1 MKKLFGIA
9 AMAVLSAG
17 AVDYY
22 VDSAAGDDAAAGTS
36 PQTAWRSLAKV
47 NAAELRPGDVVRFKR
62 GGLWRG
68 SLVPRS
74 GEPGNPVTYTS
85 YGTGTK
91 PILQQSVDRSRPED
105 WFELK
110 PGFWST
116 RVASPKLYEAVW
128 APRADDECGPSF
140 QEGMKGTLRKM
151 SEAGGAP
158 FWRVTCAG
166 EGARRASNLIQIWGP
181 KMTNFP
187 AAVVLKMQ
195 VRASKPFPLRDV
207 RLMQGSY
214 PWTGSH
220 AGDLLRR
227 DREVG
232 TDWRE
237 VSVLLTEIKGAKLT
251 GAPRFHLAIGD
262 VLPVGGT
269 FDFRLVGA
277 WRAEED
283 ANVSIPADV
292 GIFIC
297 DHGARWGVK
306 KWRNPDWDVPKS
318 PKWLKSVQMEEE
330 LDFWY
335 DPDDMRVVV
344 KFPRNPG
351 AAFKSI
357 ELAMTR
363 HIVNE
368 GGRHD
373 VVFDGLW
380 VRYGAAHGFGGGST
394 RNITIRNCDICWI
407 GGGLQFWRRHEKTG
421 KVLYPVRFGNGIE
434 FWGNCCGNLVERNR
448 LWEVYDAALTNQGRN
463 DDETDVTWRDNV
475 IWNSEYSFEY
485 WNAKVT
491 RNIRF
496 EHNTCVDAGSG
507 WAHAQRP
514 DPNGAHLMYY
524 SNRAATTNFVVRDN
538 IFCRA
543 TEWTCRSALDWRYG
557 LLHSRNLVWNEGD
570 VPTMRW
576 KEGKDRRL
584 YLWADYVKELQMDL
598 DSVFAEPQFVDPAKR
613 DYRLKPGSPG
623 CTLAS
628 DGGPVGA
635 RNMPGLDGDQSAP

>member
-1 MKKLFGIA
+1 M
-9 AMAVLSAG
+9 
-17 AVDYY
+17 
-22 VDSAAGDDAAAGTS
+22 
-36 PQTAWRSLAKV
+36 
-47 NAAELRPGDVVRFKR
+47 
-62 GGLWRG
+62 
-68 SLVPRS
+68 
-74 GEPGNPVTYTS
+74 
-85 YGTGTK
+85 
-91 PILQQSVDRSRPED
+91 
-105 WFELK
+105 
-110 PGFWST
+110 
-116 RVASPKLYEAVW
+116 
-128 APRADDECGPSF
+128 
-140 QEGMKGTLRKM
+140 
-151 SEAGGAP
+151 
-158 FWRVTCAG
+158 
-166 EGARRASNLIQIWGP
+166 
-181 KMTNFP
+181 
-187 AAVVLKMQ
+187 
-195 VRASKPFPLRDV
+195 
-207 RLMQGSY
+207 
-214 PWTGSH
+214 
-220 AGDLLRR
+220 
-227 DREVG
+227 
-232 TDWRE
+232 
-237 VSVLLTEIKGAKLT
+237 
-251 GAPRFHLAIGD
+251 
-262 VLPVGGT
+262 
-269 FDFRLVGA
+269 
-277 WRAEED
+277 
-283 ANVSIPADV
+283 

-306 KWRNPDWDVPKS
+306 KWRNPDWDVPKT

-330 LDFWY
+330 LDYWY

-351 AAFKSI
+351 AAFGSI

-373 VVFDGLW
+373 VVYDGLW

-394 RNITIRNCDICWI
+394 CNITIRNCDISWI

-485 WNAKVT
+485 WNAKLT

-576 KEGKDRRL
+576 KEGKNLRL
-584 YLWADYVKELQMDL
+584 YAWPDYVKELQMDL

-635 RNMPGLDGDQSAP
+635 RNMPGLDGDQSAR